1 MRRALVGALLAAAWC
16 AAATP
21 ALAQREFQFFAQFSD
36 AAGRAVTTLTEA
48 DIQVAE
54 DGTNGKVLKLEP
66 VDWPVR
72 VAILLDNGTGSA
84 DRIVNVRQGAK
95 GLIEALPAGVEISL
109 QTLAPQPRWLVR
121 PTTDK
126 QALLEGV
133 DRYSPDSSASRF
145 VDGLIETVARFDKEK
160 GNNFPVVVILG
171 SLTAGWQL
179 DSRSG
184 REAAVRALSLS
195 CDHGSCDS
203 CRRQHGF
210 DRNQRGQCISDRPRG
225 HEADR
230 RPLRVHRRGHAPGD
244 PAARD
249 RHPDRPEP
257 CAPERAIPRD
267 LRRAPRAR
275 PAKWATSACP
285 PAAASPSSCPW
296 TGVCLRGTGAEL
308 WMEVGGWCLIL
319 IKLPDAQRAHHPA
332 RVRQCLRDGG
342 RGPGR
347 E

>member
-21 ALAQREFQFFAQFSD
+21 VLAQREFQFFVQFSD
-36 AAGRAVTTLTEA
+36 AAGGAVTTLTEA
-48 DIQVAE
+48 DIQVSE

-84 DRIVNVRQGAK
+84 DRIVNVRQGTK

-145 VDGLIETVARFDKEK
+145 VDGLTETVARFDKER

-171 SLTAGWQL
+171 SLTA
-179 DSRSG
+179 D
-184 REAAVRALSLS
+184 
-195 CDHGSCDS
+195 GSA
-203 CRRQHGF
+203 
-210 DRNQRGQCISDRPRG
+210 I
-225 HEADR
+225 
-230 RPLRVHRRGHAPGD
+230 
-244 PAARD
+244 RD
-249 RHPDRPEP
+249 RDVKQLFERLASRAITVQAITPAGAWVPLLRLRTPRPEWRRRYWL
-257 CAPERAIPRD
+257 AQTVD
-267 LRRAPRAR
+267 L
-275 PAKWATSACP
+275 PAGSRIEVTTT
-285 PAAASPSSCPW
+285 SPSAYIE
-296 TGVCLRGTGAEL
+296 LTGAQFMKTYPL
-308 WMEVGGWCLIL
+308 QVAL
-319 IKLPDAQRAHHPA
+319 DFVAA
-332 RVRQCLRDGG
+332 
-342 RGPGR
+342 GP
-347 E
+347 

>member
-21 ALAQREFQFFAQFSD
+21 ALAQREFQFFVQFSD

-48 DIQVAE
+48 DIQVSE

-84 DRIVNVRQGAK
+84 DRIVNVRQGTK

-145 VDGLIETVARFDKEK
+145 VDGLTETVARFDKER

-171 SLTAGWQL
+171 SLTADGSSIRDRDVKQL
-179 DSRSG
+179 FERLASRAITVHAILAGASTVATGNGVDDASRIALAATKQTGG
-184 REAAVRALSLS
+184 RYESIAAATRLGTLLPEIGGQIAQSHARQSAQYRVTFDRPAGKTGQVGNIGLSARGGVTVKLSL
-195 CDHGSCDS
+195 DG
-203 CRRQHGF
+203 R
-210 DRNQRGQCISDRPRG
+210 
-225 HEADR
+225 
-230 RPLRVHRRGHAPGD
+230 
-244 PAARD
+244 
-249 RHPDRPEP
+249 
-257 CAPERAIPRD
+257 
-267 LRRAPRAR
+267 
-275 PAKWATSACP
+275 
-285 PAAASPSSCPW
+285 
-296 TGVCLRGTGAEL
+296 
-308 WMEVGGWCLIL
+308 
-319 IKLPDAQRAHHPA
+319 LP
-332 RVRQCLRDGG
+332 
-342 RGPGR
+342 
-347 E
+347 